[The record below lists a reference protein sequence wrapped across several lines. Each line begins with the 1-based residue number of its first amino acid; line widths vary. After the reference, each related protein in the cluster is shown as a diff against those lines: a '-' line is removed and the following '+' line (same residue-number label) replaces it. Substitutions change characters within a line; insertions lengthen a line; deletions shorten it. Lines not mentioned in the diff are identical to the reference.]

1 MTFKNNLFKKNVL
14 RIAGIIVTFAV
25 AGLMIGSP
33 AHAQTTVGGGGASFS
48 ALLMQECA
56 KDFNAS
62 AGSGGYV
69 VQYASVGSSGGLRGF
84 ANGTYAFG
92 GTDSAYSSNKP
103 TFPWTYVP
111 ISGGGIAIP
120 VNLKGT
126 NGRPIGGSIN
136 ISQEN
141 LAKIFAG
148 QIPTWNNSAL
158 KKDNERIW
166 KLMPNTPVTVV
177 YRADGSGTTNNFLQY
192 LNAWRPDIFSKVQN
206 DMSTAFIGGVP
217 PVNSISGP
225 QNAGVMGQVAMRD
238 GAIGYVDLGDAI
250 KANATVANIQNAK
263 GQFVKATISS
273 IAKNLSEQTNVSSEG
288 IVLLNY
294 NVNSDGVYPI
304 GIFTYALLRVGSKTP
319 ASLGSNAFV
328 KYLIQ
333 TCGSQRAMSIG
344 YVPLEGKILAVANNL
359 LARAES

>member
-1 MTFKNNLFKKNVL
+1 
-14 RIAGIIVTFAV
+14 
-25 AGLMIGSP
+25 
-33 AHAQTTVGGGGASFS
+33 
-48 ALLMQECA
+48 
-56 KDFNAS
+56 
-62 AGSGGYV
+62 
-69 VQYASVGSSGGLRGF
+69 
-84 ANGTYAFG
+84 
-92 GTDSAYSSNKP
+92 
-103 TFPWTYVP
+103 
-111 ISGGGIAIP
+111 
-120 VNLKGT
+120 
-126 NGRPIGGSIN
+126 
-136 ISQEN
+136 
-141 LAKIFAG
+141 
-148 QIPTWNNSAL
+148 
-158 KKDNERIW
+158 
-166 KLMPNTPVTVV
+166 
-177 YRADGSGTTNNFLQY
+177 
-192 LNAWRPDIFSKVQN
+192 
-206 DMSTAFIGGVP
+206 
-217 PVNSISGP
+217 
-225 QNAGVMGQVAMRD
+225 MRD